1 MTDGS
6 PLEGTYEEL
15 GVVAWLLVDEDVRT
29 VLLLGL
35 YTTDELEVVAEL
47 VVVTLDDVADWTVGP
62 K

>member
-35 YTTDELEVVAEL
+35 YVPPYL
-47 VVVTLDDVADWTVGP
+47 ADWYRAASVLIGGE
-62 K
+62 